1 MITAAIIV
9 AAGRGQ
15 RFQSHL
21 PKAFVSLAGEP
32 LLVHVVQRFL
42 ASGSV
47 EEICV
52 VGPCGHLDRCRSVLT
67 DAAGGRLR
75 VVAGGE
81 RRQDSV
87 RAGLDSLSEEVDL
100 VAVHDA
106 ARPLV
111 PRDLIRDTI
120 AAARDHGAAIAAVPV
135 TDSVKEVSRD
145 GWISGE
151 RPRQG
156 LWLAQTPQ
164 CFRREILRDAYR
176 RAEQDGVEAT
186 DDASLVL
193 RLGTLIRIV
202 PGDASN
208 LKITY
213 PEDLR
218 VAEAWLALD
227 GAGKP

>member
-1 MITAAIIV
+1 MTTAAIIV

-15 RFQSHL
+15 RFQSDI
-21 PKAFVSLAGEP
+21 PKAFVTLAGDP
-32 LLVHVVQRFL
+32 LLVHVARRFF

-52 VGPCGHLDRCRSVLT
+52 VGPSGHLDRCRSMLT
-67 DAAGGRLR
+67 DAVAGPLR

-87 RAGLDSLSEEVDL
+87 RAGLYSLSEEADL

-111 PRDLIRDTI
+111 PRDLILATI
-120 AAARDHGAAIAAVPV
+120 AAARAHGAAIAAVPV

-145 GWISGE
+145 GWISAE

-164 CFRREILRDAYR
+164 CFRREILREAYR
-176 RAEQDGVEAT
+176 QAEQDGVEAT

-193 RLGTLIRIV
+193 RLGTPIRIV
-202 PGDASN
+202 PGDTSN

-218 VAEAWLALD
+218 LAEALLAL
-227 GAGKP
+227 GHAGKP

>member
-1 MITAAIIV
+1 MTTAAIIV
-9 AAGRGQ
+9 AAGRGD
-15 RFQSHL
+15 RLQSRL

-32 LLVHVVQRFL
+32 LLVHVARRFL

-47 EEICV
+47 AEICV
-52 VGPCGHLDRCRSVLT
+52 VGPSGHLDRCRSMLP
-67 DAAGGRLR
+67 DAAAVRLS

-111 PRDLIRDTI
+111 PRNLIRETI
-120 AAARDHGAAIAAVPV
+120 AAARAHGAAIAAVPV
-135 TDSVKEVSRD
+135 TDSVKEASRD
-145 GWISGE
+145 GWISSE

-164 CFRREILRDAYR
+164 CFRRETLREAYR
-176 RAEQDGVEAT
+176 QAEEDGLEAT

-193 RLGTLIRIV
+193 RLGTPIRIV

-218 VAEAWLALD
+218 LAEAWLAL
-227 GAGKP
+227 GA